1 MASSVERLG
10 RQRPKRWL
18 LTSEGQGVTTLHL
31 HTSTA
36 PLWRSSRAPSSLEFT
51 WQRISPGPLNT
62 STITKKAQQRLYFL
76 LRRLRKAHLPPPIL
90 TTFYRGTIESILSS
104 CITAWFGNCTASD
117 RKSLQRVVRTAEKII
132 GVSLPTIMV
141 IYTTTSLH
149 PQKQPALWMTT
160 HTPHT
165 HSSPSY
171 HLGKRMASSFVPV
184 DNTRNGF
191 TIVTQA
197 VPGGR
202 EQYGLRAEGRVSTQG
217 PLKKFLKGEPQ
228 ALGTVQIMIG
238 IMTFLFTVI
247 KMLSFPRDAGFICVI
262 FLGSCLYITSGS
274 FSVAAAK
281 KANRCV
287 VTSSLIINVIS
298 AVAAGSTIVLMSF
311 ELNFKLRYSYS
322 CPSEEY
328 HFGSSYPCDNYT
340 SLWGQS
346 VGIIGVLL
354 VFALLEFIISICT
367 SAFAC
372 KTTSCAGAA
381 VNFYRFVFR
390 MASSFVPVENTR
402 NGFTIVT
409 QVVPAGGEQYGIGT
423 GGGGSTQGPLKK
435 FLKGQPKALGTVQ
448 IMIGI
453 MTFLFGI
460 VKTVYLPFLGVIS
473 GVTYWG
479 SFFVGSP
486 FYITSGSLSVAAAKR
501 ANRCVVTSSL
511 IMNVISAVAAGIALV
526 LLSIDMAFLL
536 SHLNYRGCPYGEY
549 PYRSSYQCD
558 NYTSPWGQS
567 AGISGVL
574 VVFALL
580 EFIISICTSAFACR
594 AACCGVAVAT
604 IHVNYPET
612 HNLAEK
618 V

>member
-1 MASSVERLG
+1 MHSSNHII
-10 RQRPKRWL
+10 KFADD
-18 LTSEGQGVTTLHL
+18 TTVVGL
-31 HTSTA
+31 
-36 PLWRSSRAPSSLEFT
+36 
-51 WQRISPGPLNT
+51 ISKNDEL
-62 STITKKAQQRLYFL
+62 AYREEVQ
-76 LRRLRKAHLPPPIL
+76 
-90 TTFYRGTIESILSS
+90 RGTIESILSS

-141 IYTTTSLH
+141 IYTTRCIRKATSIVDD
-149 PQKQPALWMTT
+149 
-160 HTPHT
+160 HT
-165 HSSPSY
+165 HPS
-171 HLGKRMASSFVPV
+171 HTLFTLLPSGKRFVFRMASSFVPV

-191 TIVTQA
+191 TIVTEV

-202 EQYGLRAEGRVSTQG
+202 EQYGLGTGGVVSSQG
-217 PLKKFLKGEPQ
+217 PLKKLLKGEPK

-381 VNFYRFVFR
+381 
-390 MASSFVPVENTR
+390 
-402 NGFTIVT
+402 
-409 QVVPAGGEQYGIGT
+409 
-423 GGGGSTQGPLKK
+423 
-435 FLKGQPKALGTVQ
+435 
-448 IMIGI
+448 
-453 MTFLFGI
+453 
-460 VKTVYLPFLGVIS
+460 
-473 GVTYWG
+473 
-479 SFFVGSP
+479 
-486 FYITSGSLSVAAAKR
+486 
-501 ANRCVVTSSL
+501 
-511 IMNVISAVAAGIALV
+511 
-526 LLSIDMAFLL
+526 
-536 SHLNYRGCPYGEY
+536 
-549 PYRSSYQCD
+549 
-558 NYTSPWGQS
+558 
-567 AGISGVL
+567 
-574 VVFALL
+574 
-580 EFIISICTSAFACR
+580 
-594 AACCGVAVAT
+594 
-604 IHVNYPET
+604 
-612 HNLAEK
+612 
-618 V
+618 